1 MWIDGMFNYQNQSN
15 KHACTALVDSLV
27 NSVRRDD
34 TGGQV
39 SPQAVE
45 QIEDLLLGGDRKY
58 IH

>member
-1 MWIDGMFNYQNQSN
+1 MFNYQNQSN